1 MIKQFLIMVLLFI
14 LKNNKLIKQVVNK
27 LEFV

>member
-1 MIKQFLIMVLLFI
+1 MIKQFLIMVLLYI
-14 LKNNKLIKQVVNK
+14 ENNKLIKQVVNR